1 MLPWS
6 LHTDST
12 PSPILSAWLSG
23 LTQPA
28 AHLICWTILCMC
40 SGFCVCVCVPTDTCA
55 VLLPSPTPP
64 LHQMTRAVWPPPHSL
79 LAIFFT
85 PSQLRP
91 QRNLLIESPT
101 KSSIHQRDTLANTLT
116 ASFHFQSKHTQ
127 DRQWVGLNLGG
138 RYVEEL
144 LSCFTL
150 YMDPKCINYRK
161 LSVTAVSNQALWWL
175 RMSLWG
181 FTTCASCE

>member
-1 MLPWS
+1 M
-6 LHTDST
+6 
-12 PSPILSAWLSG
+12 
-23 LTQPA
+23 
-28 AHLICWTILCMC
+28 
-40 SGFCVCVCVPTDTCA
+40 CVCVCVPTDTCA

-64 LHQMTRAVWPPPHSL
+64 LHQMARAVWPPPHSL

-116 ASFHFQSKHTQ
+116 VSFHFQSKHTQ